1 MKRITRSEY
10 KSIQKNLFLLTKFGG
25 SQLVLN
31 DIQALFSKSA
41 EDNLFSTLF
50 ENQEAFSLWRNEED
64 NLCIRVI
71 SDETIMFHSL
81 ATNLDVASTILK
93 GETVYMTDQT
103 QLVSYVRLME
113 IVENVHKEIVKLEAL
128 KPINW

>member
-1 MKRITRSEY
+1 MKKITRPEY

-25 SQLVLN
+25 SQLVPN

-50 ENQEAFSLWRNEED
+50 ENQEVFSLWRND
-64 NLCIRVI
+64 GDKLCIRVI
-71 SDETIMFHSL
+71 SDETIVFHSL
-81 ATNLDVASTILK
+81 ATKLDVASIIVK
-93 GETVYMTDQT
+93 GETVYMTDQS